1 MRPEEMVGQT
11 LGHYRI
17 LRPLG
22 QGGTA
27 IVFLAQDIHLQRD
40 VAIKVFQPGENDT
53 QDFLRRFAREARVLA
68 QLDHPN
74 ILPVYEYG
82 EEGTLAF
89 LVMPHMAGGSLRDW
103 LRGRGAIP
111 APETV
116 RLLSQMLSALQ
127 YAHERNLIHRD
138 IKPGNMLFKADGTL
152 MLSDFGLV
160 KVLAGEGGTASL
172 FNDAA
177 SITTHELTGTPDY
190 MAPEQIQ
197 GRVVPASDIYAIG
210 VVLYEMLTGSH
221 LFESENYIGVL
232 VKHMYEQP
240 RPLRDINPQV
250 SPALEAVVMQALY
263 KEPTRRYQHPADM
276 QQALLQ
282 ALRENTAPTI
292 NRNPES
298 TTILPSVPPT
308 SFPSMPVLERNHA
321 NLQPPPVHLHT
332 PQSMPVTPSSSTQSD
347 AHPATHVSPLM
358 NMRPASS
365 PYAPP
370 IVYTPLT
377 PSVTKKRSGSSRSL
391 VSALVLIIL
400 VLIVSLGGVLYT
412 QRHILFPIAP
422 TATLHPDKPTAG
434 ITPVNKGSTPS
445 AIGNTQPVP
454 PTLTDC
460 PIAGQARA
468 AITAPLMLGTHPNVV
483 YIVNEG
489 TSANPTFGTIKR
501 READPTITKGVEIS
515 KMANTSIAEAQVSK
529 DGQWVLFV
537 ANTNGQS
544 ELRMVRVDGQGL
556 QTLYCAPANATISSS
571 QWSFD
576 QRTIVFNAGPSVGL
590 PTMYLLDVT
599 TGNVQA
605 ELVPQSTLAYV
616 PRTWLD
622 NTHIYL
628 TSFVPNSD
636 AGVRD
641 LYILDISKG
650 PNQHDGNLQKIV
662 PGLQPCGSFDSSY
675 DSRQLLVSTCQLA
688 PPAGGGLS
696 MPAGPTTITSEAV
709 TGGPA
714 QSITKLNHAV
724 TMLRAVTPTTLLLL
738 VENGS
743 GDTSQ
748 NGLWEM
754 NTDGTGL
761 LLLSRDKQNA
771 QLLCQFS
778 QYAWS
783 NVSRDGTLYALQEVI
798 PNTDVN
804 KTTYNMYYG
813 SMSGGAPYEFASI
826 VGTQLQLAGWT
837 SL

>member
-11 LGHYRI
+11 LDHYRI

-53 QDFLRRFAREARVLA
+53 QDFLHRFAREARVLA

-103 LRGRGAIP
+103 LRGRGAVS
-111 APETV
+111 APETI
-116 RLLSQMLSALQ
+116 RLLSQILSALQ

-172 FNDAA
+172 LNDSA
-177 SITTHELTGTPDY
+177 SITAQELTGTPDY

-197 GRVVPASDIYAIG
+197 GKVVPASDIYAIG

-221 LFESENYIGVL
+221 LFDAENYIGVL

-240 RPLRDINPQV
+240 RPLRDVNPQI

-263 KEPTRRYQHPADM
+263 KEPARRYQHPAAM

-282 ALRENTAPTI
+282 ALRENATPPP
-292 NRNPES
+292 NKNPES
-298 TTILPSVPPT
+298 TTIMPSVPPP
-308 SFPSMPVLERNHA
+308 SFSSMPVLERNRV
-321 NLQPPPVHLHT
+321 NPQPPPVHLHP
-332 PQSMPVTPSSSTQSD
+332 PQAMPVTPSSSTQSD
-347 AHPATHVSPLM
+347 AHPATHMSPPM
-358 NMRPASS
+358 NMLPAPS
-365 PYAPP
+365 PYMPP
-370 IVYTPLT
+370 VAYTPQT
-377 PSVTKKRSGSSRSL
+377 PSATKKRTHSNRPL
-391 VSALVLIIL
+391 VSALMLIIL
-400 VLIVSLGGVLYT
+400 VLLVSLGGVLYT
-412 QRHILFPIAP
+412 QRHILFPVVP
-422 TATLHPDKPTAG
+422 TVTPHPNRPTAG

-445 AIGNTQPVP
+445 AIGNTQAVP

-460 PIAGQARA
+460 PVAGQARA

-489 TSANPTFGTIKR
+489 TSAHPTFGTIKR
-501 READPTITKGVEIS
+501 READPTITNGVEIS
-515 KMANTSIAEAQVSK
+515 KMANTAIGEAQVSK

-544 ELRMVRVDGQGL
+544 ELRLVRVDGQGL
-556 QTLYCAPANATISSS
+556 QTLYCAPANQTIRSS

-576 QRTIVFNAGPSVGL
+576 QRTIVFNAGSSVSM

-605 ELVPQSTLAYV
+605 ELVPQSTQAYA

-636 AGVRD
+636 AGVQD

-675 DSRQLLVSTCQLA
+675 DSRQLLISSCQLA
-688 PPAGGGLS
+688 PPTGGGLS

-748 NGLWEM
+748 NGLWEI

-761 LLLSRDKQNA
+761 MQLTSDKQNA
-771 QLLCQFS
+771 QSLCQFS

-783 NVSRDGTLYALQEVI
+783 NVSRDETLYALQEIILDTV
-798 PNTDVN
+798 TN

-813 SMSGGAPYEFASI
+813 SMSGGTPYKFANI
-826 VGTQLQLAGWT
+826 VGSQLLLAGWT